1 MFAQHNPSLYAA
13 MTRFIGDHCAVEST
27 SVIEAAIKSIAEAKS
42 LDDAV
47 AVPVSSGAF
56 DFGDSL
62 KWLFFVHTSASI
74 SGKTTPTDAIYHPT
88 LDLHA
93 AFGVVAS
100 TFDLATEA
108 VVWGYY
114 DEDSE

>member
-1 MFAQHNPSLYAA
+1 

-27 SVIEAAIKSIAEAKS
+27 SVISATIRRIAEAKT
-42 LDDAV
+42 LDDAI
-47 AVPVSSGAF
+47 AVPLTSGAF

-62 KWLFFVHTSASI
+62 KWLFFVHTSARLSENA
-74 SGKTTPTDAIYHPT
+74 TPADVPYRPG

-93 AFGVVAS
+93 AFGVIAA

-108 VVWGYY
+108 VVWSYHDGD
-114 DEDSE
+114 DE